1 MEMNSDDFS
10 DGKIESLESISLF
23 IAPIL
28 IIIPFYIQNF
38 IQDIYIAY
46 YAIYTIYI
54 LGSLVII
61 RINHQKLNEI
71 GISSERL
78 RESITLAL
86 GFGLTFIVVQAWS
99 SEYHLATDLTYSAIA
114 EQIIFNFLFSGPGQE
129 ILFRGI
135 MFFSI
140 WRWKG
145 WKAALAVTSILF
157 GLVHLIKGIQ
167 YVVATALIG
176 LIYGYVTYRTKNIV
190 GPMIAHGLNNFILG
204 FILVI

>member
-1 MEMNSDDFS
+1 MNSDNLS
-10 DGKIESLESISLF
+10 DGKIESLESICLF

-28 IIIPFYIQNF
+28 IIIPFYVLNIIQSINV
-38 IQDIYIAY
+38 AY
-46 YAIYTIYI
+46 YVIYAAYI
-54 LGSLVII
+54 IGSLVII
-61 RINHQKLNEI
+61 RINHQKLSEI
-71 GISSERL
+71 GISSEGL
-78 RESITLAL
+78 RESMTLTL
-86 GFGLTFIVVQAWS
+86 GFVLAFIVVQAWRD
-99 SEYHLATDLTYSAIA
+99 EYHFATDLAPLAIA

-145 WKAALAVTSILF
+145 WKAALAATSILF
-157 GLVHLIKGIQ
+157 GLVHLLKGIQ

-190 GPMIAHGLNNFILG
+190 GPMIAHGLNNFVLG